1 MDKDDNSRKEKFD
14 LAELFLVAADIHRTF
29 VATRLERQHD
39 NGEKFYIAV
48 VKVHEGEIISASE
61 SESGV
66 EKNLDIMCVLKLD
79 YRLHEVQCKMSALP
93 LSILFHN

>member
-29 VATRLERQHD
+29 VATRLEREHD
-39 NGEKFYIAV
+39 NGEKFYTAN

-61 SESGV
+61 DETAV
-66 EKNLDIMCVLKLD
+66 EKNLDLMCMLKLD
-79 YRLHEVQCKMSALP
+79 YELHQTEVIS
-93 LSILFHN
+93 SVIFRGDYFHN

>member
-29 VATRLERQHD
+29 VATRLERKHD
-39 NGEKFYIAV
+39 NGEKFYTAI

-79 YRLHEVQCKMSALP
+79 YGLNEIVEK
-93 LSILFHN
+93 SIAIIYDKYFYN

>member
-14 LAELFLVAADIHRTF
+14 LAELFLIAADIHRTF

-39 NGEKFYIAV
+39 NGEKFYTAI

-66 EKNLDIMCVLKLD
+66 EKNLDIMCILKLD
-79 YRLHEVQCKMSALP
+79 YELHQTEAMSCL
-93 LSILFHN
+93 IFHGEFFHN